1 MPLIVADSGPLIALA
16 VAGCLPLTL
25 NRYELFVPQAV
36 ITECTEDPYAPGA
49 AVIAVCAQHA
59 HCHIIAFEDIAPL
72 DAAYAMGL
80 GSGEQAVLSYA
91 AMHNYVA
98 LIDERKARGIAQ
110 RLGVPLI
117 GSCAVL
123 LALKRDGVIESVKP
137 ALAAWQSHGYFISK
151 QLEDQTLKLAG
162 E

>member
-1 MPLIVADSGPLIALA
+1 
-16 VAGCLPLTL
+16 
-25 NRYELFVPQAV
+25 
-36 ITECTEDPYAPGA
+36 
-49 AVIAVCAQHA
+49 
-59 HCHIIAFEDIAPL
+59 
-72 DAAYAMGL
+72 MGL

-91 AMHNYVA
+91 AMHNHVA

-137 ALAAWQSHGYFISK
+137 ALVAWQAHGYFISK
-151 QLEDQTLKLAG
+151 QLEFQTLKIAG